1 MRVKKMSADTK
12 DRESQQ
18 PDPTGGKQVS
28 TISTKFQPGVSGNPA
43 GRPKGARNQF
53 SEDFLQD
60 FHTTWQE
67 GGIDAVRVVMRE
79 KPEAYLAAAV
89 KILPKVVVKEEN
101 LESADRERLERI
113 LGLIDIELAVR
124 AGAGEPQVKPVPGR
138 TPLN

>member
-1 MRVKKMSADTK
+1 MSADSN
-12 DRESQQ
+12 DRESQ
-18 PDPTGGKQVS
+18 PPIVNGPERVGGGREATQFK
-28 TISTKFQPGVSGNPA
+28 PGHAGGP

-67 GGIDAVRVVMRE
+67 GGIDAVRVVMRQ

-89 KILPKVVVKEEN
+89 KILPKVVVKEES

-113 LGLIDIELAVR
+113 LGLIDIELAIR
-124 AGAGEPQVKPVPGR
+124 AEIGR
-138 TPLN
+138 AHV